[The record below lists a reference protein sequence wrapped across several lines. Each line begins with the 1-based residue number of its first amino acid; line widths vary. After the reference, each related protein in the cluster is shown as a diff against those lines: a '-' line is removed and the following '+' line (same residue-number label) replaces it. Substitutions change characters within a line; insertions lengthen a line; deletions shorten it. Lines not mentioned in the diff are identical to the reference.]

1 MQPDATSEAC
11 PPAASA
17 ALLTWV
23 SRFSFIVFAG
33 SSATLS
39 VSLKQI
45 GEDLGLG
52 DAKLGALGLARSLA
66 LGTAAL
72 LSGVAADRFGKKPF
86 LVAGMV
92 AGAAGVVGV
101 STADGLPALLAFL
114 ALTGVGL
121 GVMES
126 LVSPLVAELHPD
138 DVGFQVNILHGFF
151 PLGIIGTSLIVSQ
164 ALSRGAS
171 WRAPFAI
178 VGVGFAA
185 AMVGFAAGRYPGGRM
200 HPEAPLRLQE
210 LPANR
215 TFRLLA
221 AAMFFG
227 AAAEGGLFYWAPKF
241 VQDEFLATP
250 AVGGLAL
257 TLFSITMMA
266 GRLGLSG
273 AVRRGGAAGLTA
285 GLALLGAA
293 ASACMAF
300 APSVQVALIFA
311 GVCGLS
317 VSLFWPGVLTIAAE
331 EISVSSAR
339 VFALLSVV
347 GIAGFG
353 LAPPAIGLITE
364 AYDPRR
370 GLVVVPVCCAVLCV
384 LMVLAA
390 AQGRRQ
396 AGRSQGAP

>member
-1 MQPDATSEAC
+1 MQPDATSEAR

-23 SRFSFIVFAG
+23 SRLSFIVFAG

-52 DAKLGALGLARSLA
+52 DAKLGSLGLARSLA
-66 LGTAAL
+66 LATAAL
-72 LSGVAADRFGKKPF
+72 VSGFAADRFGKKRF
-86 LVAGMV
+86 LIAGMA

-101 STADGLPALLAFL
+101 SSADSLPALLAFL

-121 GVMES
+121 GVLES

-178 VGVGFAA
+178 VGAGFAA
-185 AMVGFAAGRYPGGRM
+185 AMVGFAAGRYPGGRAGAA
-200 HPEAPLRLQE
+200 APLRLQE
-210 LPANR
+210 LAANR

-241 VQDEFLATP
+241 VQDEFLVTP

-273 AVRRGGAAGLTA
+273 TVRRGGAAGLTA
-285 GLALLGAA
+285 GLALLGAG

-300 APSVQVALIFA
+300 APTVHAALVFA

-317 VSLFWPGVLTIAAE
+317 VSLFWPGVLTVAAE
-331 EISVSSAR
+331 GISVSSAR

-364 AYDPRR
+364 AYDLRR
-370 GLVVVPVCCAVLCV
+370 GLVVVPVCCAAFCV

-390 AQGRRQ
+390 ARGRRGV
-396 AGRSQGAP
+396 GRSRGAL